1 MVGDGINDTPC
12 LANAD
17 VGIAMQSGNDG
28 AISEV
33 SDIIILNDSIDSIV
47 LAKKISINTL
57 K

>member
-17 VGIAMQSGNDG
+17 IGIAMQSGNDG